1 MAKRKLQ
8 KGPSW
13 FEVGLGAALSVVLG
27 VILGAAYLVMKP
39 VTTAKEIPKDAPSN
53 AVYFLEGLKNTTA
66 SGTAEDD
73 RRKFLA
79 GESVDVTESEV
90 NALFSDAMPAKPSS
104 DKDKDKAAP
113 AAADKMVTPGT
124 VNVRIRESTI
134 QFGCPLDFNIFTVM
148 GTVIVQ
154 AKGSFEKRGSTF
166 VFVPDSVMIGGC
178 QVQHVPF
185 VKELI
190 LSKVLFSHPIP
201 DDLANAWTKLG
212 AVTIDG
218 STLRLKM
225 P

>member
-104 DKDKDKAAP
+104 DKDKDKAP

-178 QVQHVPF
+178 QVEHVPF
-185 VKELI
+185 VKDLI